1 MAKREFY
8 LSVNGKAIKVS
19 EEVYREYMHF
29 ERKERYLMKDL
40 KEEKMLID
48 GDTKEVKVIPSREDS
63 YERLLENR
71 QQFSSPDK
79 SPEEQ
84 LFHAL
89 LLKQLDEA
97 LHKLSTD
104 ELALLYALFYEE
116 KTESQTGEIFNI
128 SQAAVSKR
136 KSKVLKKLR
145 KFFEKFS

>member
-1 MAKREFY
+1 MEFY
-8 LSVNGKAIKVS
+8 LSINGKAIKVS
-19 EEVYREYMHF
+19 EEVYREYMRF

-40 KEEKMLID
+40 KEEKILID
-48 GDTKEVKVIPSREDS
+48 GNTKVVKIIPSREDS
-63 YERLLENR
+63 YERLLENK
-71 QQFSSPDK
+71 QQFRSPDK

-89 LLKQLDEA
+89 LLEQLEEA

-116 KTESQTGEIFNI
+116 KTEGQIGKELNV

-145 KFFEKFS
+145 RFFEKFS